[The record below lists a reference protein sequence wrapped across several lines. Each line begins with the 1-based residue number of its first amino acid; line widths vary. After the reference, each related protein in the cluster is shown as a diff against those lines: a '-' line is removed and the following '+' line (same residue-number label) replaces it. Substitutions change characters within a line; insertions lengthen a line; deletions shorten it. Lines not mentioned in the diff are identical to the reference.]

1 MQVAKR
7 NQSVGMRAVCAQMMQ
22 SVSEDQQQSP
32 KQLAY
37 DKLFRDKCAENK
49 VNHPFELGDPTAI
62 KKFFSELEISW
73 AEYKD
78 KHDMVD

>member
-7 NQSVGMRAVCAQMMQ
+7 HQTSGMRAVCAQMMQ

-37 DKLFRDKCAENK
+37 DALFKKKCAERK
-49 VNHPFELGDPTAI
+49 VNHPFELGEPNEI
-62 KKFFSELEISW
+62 KKFFSELQIAW